1 MATQEVASLHRQL
14 EERKQR
20 LQAALSLSPRN
31 ASLGGLM
38 REVDSALERIADG
51 SYGLCQECHES
62 IEVDRLLADPLMCY
76 CLDHLTAPQRA
87 ALQRAVS

>member
-1 MATQEVASLHRQL
+1 
-14 EERKQR
+14 
-20 LQAALSLSPRN
+20 
-31 ASLGGLM
+31 M